1 MGATRSVEFFDRQFR
16 QAVGEAALQLN
27 PFEKAA
33 LPYLHGDL
41 LDYGCGLGNLSFAA
55 AARGCRVTAL
65 DASPAAIDHVSRRAA
80 TEHAAVTALLADL
93 SQHTLERDYDAIA
106 AIGLLMFFDCPTAL
120 RVLAQL
126 QSQVRP
132 GGVLAVNVLV
142 EGTSFM
148 DMFDPQQHCLFDPQ
162 QLREAFAGWTVL
174 HDEIQEFP
182 APHGTV
188 KRFSTVIARRPKA

>member
-1 MGATRSVEFFDRQFR
+1 MNGTRSVEFFDRQFR
-16 QAVGEAALQLN
+16 QAAGEAALQLN
-27 PFEKAA
+27 PFEQLA
-33 LPYLHGDL
+33 LPHLHGEM

-55 AARGCRVTAL
+55 AAQGCRVTAL

-80 TEHAAVTALLADL
+80 AEGAAVASALADL
-93 SQHTLERDYDAIA
+93 CRHTLDHDYDAIA

-126 QSQVRP
+126 QAHVRP
-132 GGVLAVNVLV
+132 GGALAVNVLI

-148 DMFDPQQHCLFDPQ
+148 DMFDPQQHCLFAPK
-162 QLREAFAGWTVL
+162 QLRQALSGWAIL
-174 HDEIQEFP
+174 HDEIHEFP